1 MHAHTSAKKQEE
13 RVAVLQK
20 EVEELQKT
28 LGDDVDPDKIVSKHI
43 KLLHRYNE
51 AKDATQI
58 LIGKLA
64 GHKQTTI
71 RQVHEDLGL
80 EDDD

>member
-1 MHAHTSAKKQEE
+1 MHAFTSAKKQEARIAE
-13 RVAVLQK
+13 LEVEVEQLQK
-20 EVEELQKT
+20 ELGEE
-28 LGDDVDPDKIVSKHI
+28 VDANKIVSRHI

-51 AKDATQI
+51 AKDATQL

-64 GHKQTTI
+64 SHKQTTI

-80 EDDD
+80 TDVD